1 MEETEMPRYSIGFH
15 NTKEMLDFVNL
26 ANRFEGEID
35 LKSGVQ
41 VVDGKSLMGVLAIAE
56 RDRMEMTIYGE
67 DSQALLG
74 EMKNIADVK
83 EIRF

>member
-1 MEETEMPRYSIGFH
+1 
-15 NTKEMLDFVNL
+15 
-26 ANRFEGEID
+26 
-35 LKSGVQ
+35 
-41 VVDGKSLMGVLAIAE
+41 MGVLAIAE